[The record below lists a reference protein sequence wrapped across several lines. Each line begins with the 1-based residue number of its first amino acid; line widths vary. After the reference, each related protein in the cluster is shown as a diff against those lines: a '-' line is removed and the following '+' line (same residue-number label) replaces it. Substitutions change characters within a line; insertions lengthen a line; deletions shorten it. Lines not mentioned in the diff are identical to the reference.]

1 MTPPVPT
8 LLDTRYLELR
18 GNRFAYS
25 DSGTGP
31 LVLNL
36 HGLASSRSND
46 RASGLAAFDDVAAA
60 GRRLISYDARGHGAS
75 GGSTDAADYRWDRLA
90 LDLLAFADHFSPDE
104 PVSAIGCSMGTGTI
118 LHAVTARPDRFDEL
132 VLTAPPTAWGTRRA
146 QSDIYRQLA
155 AMIDSE
161 GWELVARTMATAPSP
176 PIFEGLAEWGTAP
189 DIRPELIS
197 TVMRGAGASDLPPL
211 ELITAIEQATL
222 VLPWA
227 TDPGHP
233 VSTAERLYAA
243 IPGSVLEVATT
254 VEQIRGWSTRA
265 AEFLRR

>member
-1 MTPPVPT
+1 MTSTVPA
-8 LLDTRYLELR
+8 LLDTRYIELR

-25 DSGTGP
+25 DSGAGP

-36 HGLASSRSND
+36 HGLTSSRSND
-46 RASGLAAFDDVAAA
+46 HASGLATFDAVAAA
-60 GRRLISYDARGHGAS
+60 GRRLISYDARGHGES
-75 GGSTDAADYRWDRLA
+75 GGSLAPDDYRWDRLA

-118 LHAVTARPDRFDEL
+118 LHAVTARPERFDEL
-132 VLTAPPTAWGTRRA
+132 VLTAPPTAWNTRAA
-146 QSDIYRQLA
+146 QGDIYRQLA
-155 AMIDSE
+155 AMIDSQ
-161 GWELVARTMATAPSP
+161 GWELVARTMAAAPSP
-176 PIFEGLAEWGTAP
+176 PIFEGLAEWGIAP

-197 TVMRGAGASDLPPL
+197 TVMRGAGGSDLPPI
-211 ELITAIEQATL
+211 ERITSIEQATL
-222 VLPWA
+222 LLPWA

-243 IPGSVLEVATT
+243 IPGSSLEVATT
-254 VEQIRGWSTRA
+254 VEQIRGWGARA